1 MYDFI
6 PSEFVRNYY
15 KEKGIEFSDRE
26 RATMIW
32 DQPFSYEEAY
42 ERLGKIAAET
52 SDKELSS
59 EIERLLAHLDELL
72 ERMKA
77 NEDHKYIYT
86 LSMTNAYFY
95 SYDEAYQF
103 GIKKFRGERFKILKF
118 PVGNC
123 TQDCDLVIPKEGIA
137 GFNGDG
143 KLFFLSD
150 GPSFMKNI
158 GFANAF
164 VPLKN
169 PFKRGDIVMDCFS
182 RKIGVVESVKTDCP
196 YFGCVRSSVAS
207 VAFVGWSGNLCNQLI
222 SLIHLEK
229 VGEFNNKG
237 PGADLIRDASKVL
250 RGGKDLSD
258 FLSSYDSLKEKIKNR
273 IYTDD
278 PQVFAEKKGEQND

>member
-15 KEKGIEFSDRE
+15 MEKGIEFSDRE

-32 DQPFSYEEAY
+32 DQPSSYEEAH

-52 SDKELSS
+52 SDKELKS

-86 LSMTNAYFY
+86 LGMTNAYFY

-103 GIKKFRGERFKILKF
+103 GIKKFKGERFKILKF
-118 PVGNC
+118 PVGNW
-123 TQDCDLVIPKEGIA
+123 TQDKDLVIPKEGIA

-150 GPSFMKNI
+150 EPSFMKNI

-164 VPLKN
+164 VPLEN
-169 PFKRGDIVMDCFS
+169 PFERGDIVMNCFS
-182 RKIGVVESVKTDCP
+182 REIGVFESAKTDCP

-207 VAFVGWSGNLCNQLI
+207 VAFVAWSGKLGNQLI
-222 SLIHLEK
+222 SPIYLEK
-229 VGEFNNKG
+229 VGEFNNES
-237 PGADLIRDASKVL
+237 PGADIIRGASRVL
-250 RGGKDLSD
+250 RGEQDLID
-258 FLSSYDSLKEKIKNR
+258 FLSSYGSLQEKIKNR
-273 IYTDD
+273 NCTDD
-278 PQVFAEKKGEQND
+278 PRVYAEKKGEQND